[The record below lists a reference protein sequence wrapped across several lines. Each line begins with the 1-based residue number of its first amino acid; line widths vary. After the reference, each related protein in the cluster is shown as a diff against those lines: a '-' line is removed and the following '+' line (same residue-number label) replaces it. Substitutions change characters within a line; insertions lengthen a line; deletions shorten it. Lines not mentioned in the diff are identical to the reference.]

1 MTKVS
6 KRGGVWLL
14 GAIVIA
20 LGAACGSSEVT
31 PPAKACIPG
40 QTLACVGAN
49 GCASGQACK
58 SDGSGYEACVCG
70 STPPVDASVP
80 DSAPACSYGTFAAKV
95 DYATGTNPYDVAV
108 GDFNGD
114 NKPDLAVTNYNSNTV
129 SVLLGTGNG
138 TFAAKADYATG
149 SGPFGVAV
157 GDFNGDT
164 KLDLAMTNKGNTVS
178 VLLGAGNGTFAAKV
192 DYATGSGPFGVAV
205 GDFNGDNKPDLAVA
219 NVNSNTVSVL
229 LNQCK

>member
-80 DSAPACSYGTFAAKV
+80 DSAMCVYGTFAAKV
-95 DYATGTNPYDVAV
+95 DYATGDSP
-108 GDFNGD
+108 
-114 NKPDLAVTNYNSNTV
+114 
-129 SVLLGTGNG
+129 LGI
-138 TFAAKADYATG
+138 
-149 SGPFGVAV
+149 AV

-164 KLDLAMTNKGNTVS
+164 NLDLAVTNYGSNTVS
-178 VLLGAGNGTFAAKV
+178 VLLGAGNGTFAANV
-192 DYATGSGPFGVAV
+192 DYATGGTPAGIAV

-219 NVNSNTVSVL
+219 GIIGNTVSVL
-229 LNQCK
+229 LGNGNGTFVEGAEC